1 MVAALVLV
9 GVAGIPPQSSQ
20 AVEPDST
27 TGLTLPQAVAHA
39 LSAGPAARIARLES
53 ERAAA
58 RAAAADSIY
67 WPRASVSSQAGYSNR
82 LSERLE
88 TVDAEGDVHKYGL
101 GSLGSRDG
109 WFNVMVHQVVFDLA
123 RWKQAERAQREAEVA
138 ALDEAQRR
146 ESTSYEVLE
155 AYVNVLR
162 YQELLDNQRRRISE
176 VEALDQRAA
185 SLLDAGR
192 SLAGER
198 DEVALYLREVRLELL
213 AREDQAQAAR
223 RALALLLGGN
233 DSLARLRLGTDAFA
247 RLEALPADSDAAI
260 VASPELRLLAMRKQ
274 IEELGLESVRAERYP
289 VVALGG
295 GYSHYGIYRYD
306 NFPDEVRVGIDF
318 ELPLFEGFR
327 RMHSTESAEKAVA
340 AASVRYDA
348 LRDSK
353 RARIDALI
361 AGLDAAV
368 RGAELL
374 GERERLGHERIRLA
388 TLALD
393 TQRGSVGVTLAARR
407 EVDAVIDASVAARF
421 QPVLLRGQIL
431 REAGVLTTTL
441 LGDNDVANN
450 DA

>member
-1 MVAALVLV
+1 M
-9 GVAGIPPQSSQ
+9 
-20 AVEPDST
+20 
-27 TGLTLPQAVAHA
+27 
-39 LSAGPAARIARLES
+39 
-53 ERAAA
+53 
-58 RAAAADSIY
+58 
-67 WPRASVSSQAGYSNR
+67 
-82 LSERLE
+82 SERLE
-88 TVDAEGDVHKYGL
+88 AVDADGDVHKYGL

-123 RWKQAERAQREAEVA
+123 RWKQAERAEREAEVA

-146 ESTSYEVLE
+146 ESASYDVLE

-162 YQELLDNQRRRISE
+162 YQELLDNQRRRIVE

-185 SLLDAGR
+185 SLLEAGR

-198 DEVALYLREVRLELL
+198 DEVALYLQEVKLEFL

-223 RALALLLGGN
+223 RALSLLLGDN
-233 DSLARLRLGTDAFA
+233 ESLARLRLGTDAFA
-247 RLEALPADSDAAI
+247 RLDALPADPDGAI
-260 VASPELRLLAMRKQ
+260 AKSPELRLLAMRKQ

-327 RMHSTESAEKAVA
+327 RMHTTESAEKAVA

-353 RARIDALI
+353 RARIDALT

-374 GERERLGHERIRLA
+374 GERERLGNERIRLA

-393 TQRGSVGVTLAARR
+393 TQRGSVGVALAARR
-407 EVDAVIDASVAARF
+407 EVDAVVDASVTARF

-431 REAGVLTTTL
+431 REAGILTTTL
-441 LGDNDVANN
+441 LGDADVL
-450 DA
+450 DKDV